1 MMEER
6 RNQKKGHIRLRFRG
20 RPTSSRR
27 RRRQFGLTK
36 PGGGGNETPYTL
48 SHTRWICS
56 RALPIFRICHDSN
69 GQNLGDMFYGL

>member
-20 RPTSSRR
+20 RPTSSRLRRR

-36 PGGGGNETPYTL
+36 PGEGGNETPYTL
-48 SHTRWICS
+48 SHTRWMVPEHY
-56 RALPIFRICHDSN
+56 LFRN
-69 GQNLGDMFYGL
+69 